1 MFPDFLET
9 KEKLQ
14 KMLYYEMMQTYLTQM
29 GPLADVPVS
38 IIFEGNKTVV
48 IREDGS
54 SEERNLEEITAEL
67 QVKFEEVEEMPHEM
81 VINKING
88 VTEEMVGKIKRSF
101 YEQIEKSAGE
111 VDNVVSADGKPFS
124 MDLFFELLEKI
135 DIDFDEAGNP
145 SGLAFVAGPKLYPT
159 VAKVIAQAKTDPE
172 NDRRYK
178 TIIERKREEWRAR
191 EGNRKLVG

>member
-1 MFPDFLET
+1 MLPDFLET

-14 KMLYYEMMQTYLTQM
+14 KMLYYEMMQTYLTHM

-54 SEERNLEEITAEL
+54 SEERNLEEITTEL

-81 VINKING
+81 VLNKING
-88 VTEEMVGKIKRSF
+88 VTEEMVGKIKKSF
-101 YEQIEKSAGE
+101 YEQIEKSADE
-111 VDNVVSADGKPFS
+111 VDNVVSAGGKPFS

-135 DIDFDEAGNP
+135 DIDFDKAGNP
-145 SGLAFVAGPKLYPT
+145 SGLAFVAGPKLFPSI
-159 VAKVIAQAKTDPE
+159 AKVISQAEADPE

-178 TIIERKREEWRAR
+178 AIIERKREEWRVR
-191 EGNRKLVG
+191 ESNRKLVG

>member
-1 MFPDFLET
+1 MFPDFLKT

-14 KMLYYEMMQTYLTQM
+14 KMLYYKMMQTHLTYM

-38 IIFEGNKTVV
+38 MIFEGNKTVI

-54 SEERNLEEITAEL
+54 SEEKNLEEITAEL
-67 QVKFEEVEEMPHEM
+67 QVKFEEVEKMSHEM
-81 VINKING
+81 VLDKING
-88 VTEEMVGKIKRSF
+88 VTEEMVGKFKKSF
-101 YEQIEKSAGE
+101 YEGLKKLSDETG
-111 VDNVVSADGKPFS
+111 NVVSADGEPFS
-124 MDLFFELLEKI
+124 MDLFFEALEKI

-145 SGLAFVAGPKLYPT
+145 SGLAFVAGPKLYPS

-191 EGNRKLVG
+191 ESNRKLVG